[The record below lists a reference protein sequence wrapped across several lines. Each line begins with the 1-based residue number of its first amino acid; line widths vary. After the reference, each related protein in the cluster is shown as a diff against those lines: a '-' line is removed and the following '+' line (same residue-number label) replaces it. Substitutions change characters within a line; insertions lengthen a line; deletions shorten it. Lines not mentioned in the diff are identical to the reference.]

1 MKQYFEVSIKYWY
14 QNFCILVILYY
25 MIKPYLLS
33 AFPIINVSCIVII
46 IHSLFCHSSIRY
58 VLNALKMIKKCVR
71 AVVVMTSPKFLIN
84 GLVGNFLDRQFDVRI
99 VSANGKEN
107 CLILRNTLVESA
119 FMLQSYVNMDVV
131 NTTIVIHYQSMNR
144 MSVPIDHFML

>member
-1 MKQYFEVSIKYWY
+1 M
-14 QNFCILVILYY
+14 ILVL
-25 MIKPYLLS
+25 
-33 AFPIINVSCIVII
+33 
-46 IHSLFCHSSIRY
+46 
-58 VLNALKMIKKCVR
+58 
-71 AVVVMTSPKFLIN
+71 AVVVMTLPKFLIN
-84 GLVGNFLDRQFDVRI
+84 GLVVKFLDRKFDVRI

-107 CLILRNTLVESA
+107 YLILRDTFVKIV